1 MTFQFYRGSL
11 LVYSIIMNGR
21 QVREHN
27 LTQRQQEVL
36 DIIIGNIEHNG
47 YPPTVRELRD
57 HLGVNSIRGASIH
70 LDALERKG
78 FIQRSGKARG
88 IKVLKI
94 DNGTT
99 SRQEIRI
106 PLIGQIQAGYPLLA
120 EENVEKFIN
129 IKKEY
134 LRGNPRAFALRVHG
148 RSMINAGIQPGDI
161 ALITPTQHAENGD
174 IVVALFEDSATLK
187 KFYQVDD
194 YIALLPANPEFD
206 PIIGHDFSIQ
216 GRLVGLIRAEE
227 EPSGSLSDEA
237 CLVPIY
243 REDTLD
249 EPQPVVK
256 WVYGRTTD

>member
-1 MTFQFYRGSL
+1 MD
-11 LVYSIIMNGR
+11 SI
-21 QVREHN
+21 QVREYN

-36 DIIIGNIEHNG
+36 DIIVGNIKHHG

-78 FIQRSGKARG
+78 YIQRNGKARG

-94 DNGTT
+94 DNGAT

-134 LRGNPRAFALRVHG
+134 LRGNTRAFALRVHG
-148 RSMINAGIQPGDI
+148 HSMINAGIRPGDI

-194 YIALLPANPEFD
+194 YIALLPANPDFE
-206 PIIGHDFSIQ
+206 PIIGDNFSIQ
-216 GRLVGLIRAEE
+216 GKLVGIIRANE
-227 EPSGSLSDEA
+227 EPSGSLTNEA

-243 REDTLD
+243 REDILA
-249 EPQPVVK
+249 ESQPVVK
-256 WVYGRTTD
+256 WVYGRTID